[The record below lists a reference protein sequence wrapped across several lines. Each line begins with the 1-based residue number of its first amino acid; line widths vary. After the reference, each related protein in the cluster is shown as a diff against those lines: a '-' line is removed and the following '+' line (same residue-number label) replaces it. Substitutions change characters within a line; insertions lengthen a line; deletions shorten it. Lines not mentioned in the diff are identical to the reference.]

1 MKKILSVF
9 LLVVMVASMMIAASA
24 ADTKVFKTYKE
35 AKDGDLL
42 WIVDFSSTGGTY
54 KPVGDDNFNKT
65 SDAIVSENGRAVTV
79 KSKAGAADKTH
90 GYWGGAITDLV
101 VDKNSKVTVTWKV
114 RANGENGKNNSTSL
128 SAWLYDDTDGG
139 VPVKE
144 TLAGIYG
151 NWNSKYPAGTADKDI
166 INREVLTHPSK
177 VGDYGNVSAN
187 ALEDKDGF
195 MQVKLEYDAAAG
207 EFRGYIFTKDNKWTM
222 TPLTWKMSNLN
233 DKDDC
238 LGVVLYTYYNICDAT
253 HKDVKIFRGIGLTDA
268 QLAAEAP
275 KAPAETTAAVT
286 QAQPAPSAPAAPTAD
301 VSVILSM
308 VAAIAASGAVVLK
321 KKH

>member
-42 WIVDFSSTGGTY
+42 WIVDFSSTGGAY
-54 KPVGDDNFNKT
+54 KPLPDANFSKN
-65 SDAIVSENGRAVTV
+65 SEAIVSADGRSVTI
-79 KSKAGAADKTH
+79 KGKASGANSAH
-90 GYWGGAITDLV
+90 NYWGGAITDIVL
-101 VDKNSKVTVTWKV
+101 DKTSQITVYWKV
-114 RANGENGKNNSTSL
+114 KANGAIGKNNSTGMYG
-128 SAWLYDDTDGG
+128 WLYNDTDGG
-139 VPVKE
+139 APVRE
-144 TLAGIYG
+144 TVLGVYG

-166 INREVLTHPSK
+166 INREVLMHPAK
-177 VGDYGNVSAN
+177 VGDYSNVSAN

-195 MQVKLEYDAAAG
+195 VQVKLEYDAPSAKFMA
-207 EFRGYIFTKDNKWTM
+207 YVFTKDNKWTM
-222 TPLTWKMSNLN
+222 VPVTWGMLNLD
-233 DKDDC
+233 DKPDC
-238 LGVVLYTYYNICDAT
+238 AGCVIYNSYNVVDSTY
-253 HKDVKIFRGIGLTDA
+253 KDVKIFRGIGLTDA

-301 VSVILSM
+301 VAVILSM